1 MIKRQPFLAADPEYA
16 KQLAAFSVRDAV
28 LALAYYLLILAVY
41 YFMGRTLSMTG
52 RYLGV
57 PVNLALMILPV
68 LLCLRRLSAAGLS
81 LRNLGRSLLAAA
93 IPGVLY
99 LLLFGIIPGILSRSP
114 LLPAGRILYNLFY
127 YFIVIAM
134 SEEIGF
140 RGFIQPRLM
149 PLLKREW
156 LCILAGGI
164 LFVFMHYPFQMAARG
179 MRFAEYLPRFL
190 ENAPMQLLLH
200 FVFTWYCRRYGSIFG
215 STLLH
220 GCVDMTMGI
229 FG

>member
-1 MIKRQPFLAADPEYA
+1 MKKRQPFLAADPEYA
-16 KQLAAFSVRDAV
+16 EQLTRFSVLDAV
-28 LALAYYLLILAVY
+28 LALAYYLLILVVY
-41 YFMGRTLSMTG
+41 YFMGRTVSLTG

-57 PVNLALMILPV
+57 PVNLALLLLPV
-68 LLCLRRLSAAGLS
+68 LLCLKHLSAVGLS

-93 IPGVLY
+93 VPGILY
-99 LLLFGIIPGILSRSP
+99 LLSFSIIPGIVSRSP

-134 SEEIGF
+134 SEEVGF

-156 LCILAGGI
+156 LCILVGGI
-164 LFVFMHYPFQMAARG
+164 LFVLMHYPYQMAARG
-179 MRFAEYLPRFL
+179 MGFSEYLPRFL

-200 FVFTWYCRRYGSIFG
+200 FVFTWYCRRYGNLFG